1 MAKDNGESLELNP
14 RFERTAL
21 IDNIKDVFAINEPET
36 AIYVA
41 DNLLMTTILKGDVE
55 PFKSAGRIYYRGLN
69 LCLTST
75 GKFAEIAYI
84 QSGKVQNSSHFDLH
98 PTEESLAGLSNEQ
111 AEADSVLRHV
121 LGRVVFSRDEAESQ
135 LQTLLTLSGVDG
147 VIAPDQQSNTND

>member
-1 MAKDNGESLELNP
+1 MANENGESLELNP

-21 IDNIKDVFAINEPET
+21 VDSIKDVFAINEPET

-41 DNLLMTTILKGDVE
+41 DNLLITTILKGKVE
-55 PFKSAGRIYYRGLN
+55 SFKSAGQVYYRGLN

-75 GKFAEIAYI
+75 GKFAEVAYI
-84 QSGKVQNSSHFDLH
+84 HSGNIQTSSHFDLH
-98 PTEESLAGLSNEQ
+98 PTEDALAGLSNEQ
-111 AEADSVLRHV
+111 AEADSVLRHI

-135 LQTLLTLSGVDG
+135 LQVLLTTSRVDG